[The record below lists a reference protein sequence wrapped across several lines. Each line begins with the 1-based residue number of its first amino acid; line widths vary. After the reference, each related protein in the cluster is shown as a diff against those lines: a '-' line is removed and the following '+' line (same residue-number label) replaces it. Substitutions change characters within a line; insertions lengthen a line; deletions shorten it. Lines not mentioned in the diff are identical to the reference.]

1 MNITA
6 LKEAP
11 PVKDVAR
18 CITPLFPNSRTC
30 FDSIGVP
37 VIPDVVFGKKSCENS
52 DDSDSCTPCSVK
64 ANALCKN
71 YSDELINK

>member
-18 CITPLFPNSRTC
+18 CITPLFKNSRTC

-37 VIPDVVFGKKSCENS
+37 VIPDVVFGKKSCEDTPDAS
-52 DDSDSCTPCSVK
+52 TCTPCSIK
-64 ANALCKN
+64 ANALCK
-71 YSDELINK
+71 YIYAYIISI